1 MIERATEHC
10 PSRLQI
16 PLLRRK
22 NIRVRQQV
30 LGRRKGLGIAN
41 TSHEMAL
48 IWHKEGQARSS
59 HLAWSCWDGK
69 DQTLKTF
76 RPCLL
81 C

>member
-30 LGRRKGLGIAN
+30 LG
-41 TSHEMAL
+41 
-48 IWHKEGQARSS
+48 
-59 HLAWSCWDGK
+59 
-69 DQTLKTF
+69 
-76 RPCLL
+76 
-81 C
+81 